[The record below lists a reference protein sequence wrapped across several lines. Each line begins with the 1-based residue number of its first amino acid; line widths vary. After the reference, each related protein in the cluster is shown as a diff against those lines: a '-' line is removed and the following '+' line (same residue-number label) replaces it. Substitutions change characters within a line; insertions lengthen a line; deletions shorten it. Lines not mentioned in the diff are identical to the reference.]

1 MSSSVSRLR
10 GQDALT
16 IKLNDILKRALDLK
30 AHIEAIGWTV
40 ADSPPP
46 ISRPPISRHTS
57 SEMRAAVCCSRAL
70 RSG

>member
-46 ISRPPISRHTS
+46 ISRHTS